1 MIAAARISAA
11 IDIIADIDANQ
22 RPAIDALKAWGL
34 AHRFAGSGD
43 RAAIAGLVFDTLRVR
58 ASSGAAMQDS
68 SARALLLGMM
78 KRHGRGLDEVEALF
92 NGTRFAPEPLTAEER
107 QRFAEA
113 MPDALPAHVA
123 GDFPEWLGPELV
135 RAFGPGLVAEMRAL
149 AGRAPVDIRVN
160 TLKTL
165 RLKLQ
170 TELAQFNPVATPY
183 SPTGLR
189 FDPGEG
195 GRGPA
200 LQAAPQFIKGQFEIQ
215 EEGSQLVALLSG
227 AAEGEQVVD
236 LCAGGGGKT
245 LALAALMNNRGQVY
259 ATDNDARRL
268 APIHARLE
276 RADVRN
282 VQVLAPRG
290 RDDEPL
296 RGLAGKAD
304 LVLVDA
310 PCTGTG
316 TWRRNPDSKW
326 RVRPSA
332 LEMRMQEQDAV
343 LARASGFVKPGGR
356 LCYITCSV
364 LPCENDDRVAA
375 FLVGNSAFSL
385 VPPADLVAMAPDA
398 LSEMANLVSSGGHGL
413 QFTPL
418 KTGTDGFFVSL
429 MRKAA

>member
-11 IDIIADIDANQ
+11 IEIVTDIETLR
-22 RPAIDALKAWGL
+22 RPAVDALKAWGL

-43 RAAIAGLVFDTLRVR
+43 RAAIAGLVYDTLRVR
-58 ASSGAAMQDS
+58 ASSADVMQEA
-68 SARALLLGMM
+68 SARALLLGML
-78 KRHGRGLDEVEALF
+78 KRHGRSLGEVEALF
-92 NGTRFAPEPLTAEER
+92 NGTRFAPEPLTPAERER
-107 QRFAEA
+107 FMAAPPET
-113 MPDALPAHVA
+113 LPAHVA
-123 GDFPEWLGPELV
+123 GDFPEWLAPELA
-135 RAFGPGLVAEMRAL
+135 RAFGPALVAEMQGL
-149 AGRAPVDIRVN
+149 AGRAPIDIRVN

-170 TELAQFNPVATPY
+170 TELAHLNPVATPY

-200 LQAAPQFIKGQFEIQ
+200 LQATPQFIKGQFEIQ

-227 AAEGEQVVD
+227 AAEGEQVID

-245 LALAALMNNRGQVY
+245 LALSALMNNRGQVY

-268 APIHARLE
+268 APIHDRLA
-276 RADVRN
+276 RADARN
-282 VQVLAPRG
+282 VQVLTPRG

-296 RGLAGKAD
+296 RGHEARAD

-332 LEMRMQEQDAV
+332 LEMRMREQDEV

-364 LPCENDDRVAA
+364 LPCENDDRVAT
-375 FLVGNSAFSL
+375 FLAANPAFSL

-398 LSEMANLVSSGGHGL
+398 LSEMENLVSAGGHGL

>member
-11 IDIIADIDANQ
+11 IEIVTEIDVRH
-22 RPAIDALKAWGL
+22 RPAAEALKAWGL

-58 ASSGAAMQDS
+58 ASSAAAMGEG
-68 SARALLLGMM
+68 APRALVLGML
-78 KRHGRGLDEVEALF
+78 KRRGRSLDEVRALF
-92 NGTRFAPEPLTAEER
+92 SGARFAPEPLSPDEAER
-107 QRFAEA
+107 YTG
-113 MPDALPAHVA
+113 ALPDNLPADIA
-123 GDFPEWLGPELV
+123 GDFPAWLEPELT
-135 RAFGPGLVAEMRAL
+135 RAFGPTLLAEMQGL

-165 RLKLQ
+165 RLKLL
-170 TELAQFNPVATPY
+170 TDLAHLNPVATPY

-195 GRGPA
+195 GRGPS
-200 LQAAPQFIKGQFEIQ
+200 LQATAQFIKGQFEIQ

-245 LALAALMNNRGQVY
+245 LALSALMNNRGQIY

-282 VQVLAPRG
+282 VQVLTPRG

-296 RGLAGKAD
+296 GGHEAKAD

-326 RVRPSA
+326 RIRPGA
-332 LEMRMQEQDAV
+332 LEIRMREQDAV
-343 LARASGFVKPGGR
+343 LARASRFVRPGGR

-364 LPCENDDRVAA
+364 LPCENDDRVIA
-375 FLVGNSAFSL
+375 FLADNTDFRL
-385 VPPADLVAMAPDA
+385 VSPDDLIAMAPDG
-398 LSEMANLVSSGGHGL
+398 LSDMPGLASQGGQGL
-413 QFTPL
+413 QLTPHR
-418 KTGTDGFFVSL
+418 TGTDGFFVSL
-429 MRKAA
+429 MRKVA